1 MADEIKA
8 IVALKKGEGRTL
20 RAGGLWVYDNEIES
34 ITGTVENGELV
45 LVKDCNGYPM
55 GIGFINRNSK
65 ITIRLL
71 TRNKDAVIDREFFR
85 KRVKD
90 AWEYRKKT
98 VDTSSCR
105 VIFGEADYVPGMV
118 IDKFEDI
125 LVVQSL
131 ALGIDRYKMLILEL
145 LKEEM
150 AADGIIIRGIY
161 ERRIELQKEQEIIA
175 RRAPFLGKWLW
186 ILFWLVVPSEI
197 SGIMTMD
204 KVVEAFPLLR
214 VPGLVLGI
222 TCSLVYSLIL
232 LRISS
237 EHESYRLAGLFGI
250 GSTLL
255 EVFML
260 ILGSTGGLVF
270 LISVI
275 KIVIGL
281 FMTYHEYKAH
291 GESVYPVDA
300 ELSECWEK
308 LWKWKIYSIAG
319 LAGSVFLTI
328 ISRFLG
334 VVLLF
339 ASIIFVLVISVFKLI
354 YLYQTAQA
362 FRERARQ

>member
-1 MADEIKA
+1 MNTYCGKNCEECTYKA
-8 IVALKKGEGRTL
+8 ELSCTGCQSGPGR
-20 RAGGLWVYDNEIES
+20 
-34 ITGTVENGELV
+34 
-45 LVKDCNGYPM
+45 
-55 GIGFINRNSK
+55 
-65 ITIRLL
+65 
-71 TRNKDAVIDREFFR
+71 AVIGDCKLAHCCRDKGHTTCDTCEL
-85 KRVKD
+85 KRNCGK
-90 AWEYRKKT
+90 WL
-98 VDTSSCR
+98 
-105 VIFGEADYVPGMV
+105 
-118 IDKFEDI
+118 DKGSI
-125 LVVQSL
+125 PKQR
-131 ALGIDRYKMLILEL
+131 I
-145 LKEEM
+145 
-150 AADGIIIRGIY
+150 

-260 ILGSTGGLVF
+260 VLGSTGGLVF
-270 LISVI
+270 LISLI
-275 KIVIGL
+275 KIAVGL
-281 FMTYHEYKAH
+281 LMTYHEYKAH

-300 ELSECWEK
+300 DLSECWEK
-308 LWKWKIYSIAG
+308 LWKWKLYSIAG
-319 LAGSVFLTI
+319 LAGSVILTI

-339 ASIIFVLVISVFKLI
+339 ASIIFMLVVSVFKLI

-362 FRERARQ
+362 FRSWTR

>member
-1 MADEIKA
+1 MSTYCGKNCEECTYKA
-8 IVALKKGEGRTL
+8 ELSCTGCQSGPGR
-20 RAGGLWVYDNEIES
+20 
-34 ITGTVENGELV
+34 
-45 LVKDCNGYPM
+45 
-55 GIGFINRNSK
+55 
-65 ITIRLL
+65 
-71 TRNKDAVIDREFFR
+71 AVIGDCKLAHCCRDKGHATCETCEL
-85 KRVKD
+85 KRNCGK
-90 AWEYRKKT
+90 WL
-98 VDTSSCR
+98 
-105 VIFGEADYVPGMV
+105 
-118 IDKFEDI
+118 DKGSI
-125 LVVQSL
+125 PKQR
-131 ALGIDRYKMLILEL
+131 I
-145 LKEEM
+145 
-150 AADGIIIRGIY
+150 

-237 EHESYRLAGLFGI
+237 EHESYRLAGSIGI

-260 ILGSTGGLVF
+260 VLGSTDGLVF
-270 LISVI
+270 LISLI
-275 KIVIGL
+275 KIVVGFL
-281 FMTYHEYKAH
+281 MTYHEYKAH